1 MGKSESRGEPAGI
14 TCHRAGRIAVIEVPG
29 SFDIYVNPKIRGL
42 AVTLQRDGATVIV
55 FDLAAVTAID
65 TTALGVIGGTHRS
78 LVPAGGRAAVAAAS
92 EPAARLFR
100 AFGLDVPVFSS
111 RQDAMRAA
119 SPETGPASAR
129 RQAEAGTRAG

>member
-1 MGKSESRGEPAGI
+1 VGKSESRGEPAGI

-29 SFDIYVNPKIRGL
+29 SFDIYVNPKIREL

-55 FDLAAVTAID
+55 FDLAVTAID

-78 LVPAGGRAAVAAAS
+78 LVPAGGQAAVAAAS

-111 RQDAMRAA
+111 RQDAIRAA
-119 SPETGPASAR
+119 SQETGPTSAR